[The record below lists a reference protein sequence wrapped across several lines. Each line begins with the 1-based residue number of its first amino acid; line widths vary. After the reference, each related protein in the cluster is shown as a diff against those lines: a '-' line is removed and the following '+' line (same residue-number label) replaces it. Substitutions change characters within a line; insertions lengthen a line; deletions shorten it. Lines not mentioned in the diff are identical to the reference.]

1 MSWSEVQRGKEVVKK
16 IVADINNGV
25 ICEIP
30 EPVGEDFDRDLYPVI
45 LRGRGKTIRVKMS
58 MEDLEDIVEDKGVQR
73 KIRQRLERIIQK
85 KVA

>member
-30 EPVGEDFDRDLYPVI
+30 EPVGEDFDRDLYPII

>member
-16 IVADINNGV
+16 IVADITNGV

-30 EPVGEDFDRDLYPVI
+30 EPIGEDFDRDLYPVI